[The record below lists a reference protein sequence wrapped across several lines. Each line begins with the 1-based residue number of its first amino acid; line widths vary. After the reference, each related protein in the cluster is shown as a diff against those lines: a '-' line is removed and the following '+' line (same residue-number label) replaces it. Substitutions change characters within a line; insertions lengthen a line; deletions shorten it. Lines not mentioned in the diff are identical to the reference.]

1 MELLTMLI
9 VTLITGVLS
18 VVYIIRRQ
26 MTFWLERGV
35 PYVKSFPIIGSLSQV
50 FFRQR
55 SFPDYICDLYGEFK
69 DAKYYGMM
77 DFNTPTLMIKDP
89 ELIRDLCVKNFE
101 SCPNHRSFVDERM
114 DPIIAKNVFSLRG
127 ERWREVR
134 STLSPSFTA
143 SKMKFMFELVSKCS
157 EDFVQYL
164 VDHPEMTK
172 SLNMKDAYT
181 RYTND
186 VIATAAFGISVNSLE
201 NRDNEFYLRG
211 KDATNFRGIIPM
223 LKILAARL
231 TPSLMRFMG
240 IKFLS
245 HDTDK
250 FFHKLI
256 TETVKERDEKNIIR
270 PDMIHLLMQARNN
283 RAGIEITIDDIIG
296 QAFIFFLAGFDTSST
311 FMTFLSH
318 LLAYNQDV
326 QEKLRN
332 EIDEITQENN
342 GKINYDQLVNLKY
355 MEMVMNETLRLYPPA
370 IVTDRVCVEPFKL
383 PPPMPGYKE
392 LTVEKDMICWM
403 PIYALHHDPKYF
415 PNPDKFDPERFND
428 DNKLN
433 IAPYTFM
440 PFGVGPRKCIGER
453 FATMETKIILAH
465 LLQKF
470 IIKPTDKST
479 EKIEFDKKNFN
490 IAAKGGTWLS
500 FQRRDA

>member
-1 MELLTMLI
+1 MEQLTMMILSI
-9 VTLITGVLS
+9 IIGALGVI
-18 VVYIIRRQ
+18 YFIYRQ
-26 MTFWLERGV
+26 MTFWSSREI
-35 PYVKSFPIIGSLSQV
+35 PHVKTIPIIGSLGAV
-50 FFRQR
+50 FLRQK
-55 SFPDYICDLYGEFK
+55 SFPELIQDLYLKHK

-77 DFNTPTLMIKDP
+77 DFNTPTIMLKDP
-89 ELIRDLCVKNFE
+89 DLIRDVCVKNFE
-101 SCPNHRSFVDERM
+101 LCPNHRSFVDEAM
-114 DPIIAKNVFSLRG
+114 DPIIAKNVFSLRD

-164 VDHPEMTK
+164 VDHPEMAK
-172 SLNMKDAYT
+172 SLDMKDAYT

-186 VIATAAFGISVNSLE
+186 VIATAAFGISVNSLK

-211 KDATNFRGIIPM
+211 KDATSFNGILRTIKFIAGRAMPRVM
-223 LKILAARL
+223 RL
-231 TPSLMRFMG
+231 MG
-240 IKFLS
+240 FKFLS
-245 HDTDK
+245 QDTDK
-250 FFHKLI
+250 FFHELI
-256 TETVKERDEKNIIR
+256 TETVKARDENKIIR

-283 RAGIEITIDDIIG
+283 RAGISITIDDIIG

-318 LLAYNQDV
+318 LLAFNEDV
-326 QEKLRN
+326 QDKLRN
-332 EIDEITQENN
+332 EIDEVAQEDG
-342 GKINYDQLVNLKY
+342 GKINYDKLVNLKY
-355 MEMVMNETLRLYPPA
+355 MEMVMNEALRLYPPA
-370 IVTDRVCVEPFKL
+370 VVTDRVCVQSFKL
-383 PPPMPGYKE
+383 PSSLPGYNE
-392 LTVEKDMICWM
+392 FTVEKGMIFWL

-415 PNPDKFDPERFND
+415 PNPEKFDPERFND
-428 DNKLN
+428 DNKSN
-433 IAPYTFM
+433 IIPYTFM
-440 PFGVGPRKCIGER
+440 PFGIGPRKCIGER

-500 FQRRDA
+500 FHRREE